1 MRSKSK
7 PPSRSAKL
15 SPRSAVDADIEMGR
29 RIRLRRREKGISQR
43 ELAGHLGLTFQQ
55 VQKYE
60 EGTNRVGAARLQQ
73 IAKMLGVEMPFFY
86 DGDGKEPDVESV
98 LVLNSVFSLRVLRA
112 YTAIKNRSVQIQ
124 LVSLV
129 ETIAA
134 SQR

>member
-1 MRSKSK
+1 
-7 PPSRSAKL
+7 
-15 SPRSAVDADIEMGR
+15 
-29 RIRLRRREKGISQR
+29 
-43 ELAGHLGLTFQQ
+43 

-73 IAKMLGVEMPFFY
+73 IAKMLGVECRFSTMVTARNQTS
-86 DGDGKEPDVESV
+86 KACSSSTALSV
-98 LVLNSVFSLRVLRA
+98 RVLRA